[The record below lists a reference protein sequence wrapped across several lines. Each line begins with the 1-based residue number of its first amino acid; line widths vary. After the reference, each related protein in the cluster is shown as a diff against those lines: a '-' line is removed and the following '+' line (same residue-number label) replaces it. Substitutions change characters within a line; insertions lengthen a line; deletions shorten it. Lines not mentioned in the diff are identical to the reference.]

1 MKKTLVALAVLAA
14 GSAQAGIELY
24 NQDKVTV
31 NMTGDVEVVYKKAET
46 EGAEF
51 QQEIQDADF
60 GFDTRYAVND
70 DLQIGAYWEFS
81 GDKGQADTGDVYM
94 AFYSQS
100 VGSIKFGKTATALD
114 DAGIGGDY
122 QFGINSFFSN
132 GTPFSGDEAVRYDI
146 DKGTFYGTVAFLQDK
161 NQNNGLGED
170 GTYFDAKLGARVADF
185 DFTGFV
191 GKAKFKGTTS
201 KTTQKVELDAN
212 GDATGNII
220 NQTVTT
226 PFDADETLYA
236 LEARYAGVENL
247 NLAAGYYSLD
257 GDAKVPGVD
266 VKTDTFGLSADYTFN
281 AVTVGAGYSRSSTDL
296 ANSED
301 QNNWYLNAAY
311 SLAPSTKAY
320 AEVGGNDA
328 DNSQTG
334 IAIGLKAEF

>member
-31 NMTGDVEVVYKKAET
+31 NMTGDVEVVYLKDKV

-51 QQEIQDADF
+51 QQDIQDADF

-81 GDKGQADTGDVYM
+81 GDGGQADTGDVYM

-122 QFGINSFFSN
+122 QFGINSFFNN

-161 NQNNGLGED
+161 NGNNDLGED

-201 KTTQKVELDAN
+201 TTTQKADLVT
-212 GDATGNII
+212 GDIVNT
-220 NQTVTT
+220 TVTT

-257 GDAKVPGVD
+257 GDANDAGVD

-296 ANSED
+296 ANTD
-301 QNNWYLNAAY
+301 DVNNWYLNAAY

-320 AEVGGNDA
+320 AEVGGDDA

-334 IAIGLKAEF
+334 VAIGLKAEF

>member
-31 NMTGDVEVVYKKAET
+31 NMTGDVEVVYLQGT
-46 EGAEF
+46 TDGDEF
-51 QQEIQDADF
+51 KQEIQDADF

-81 GDKGQADTGDVYM
+81 GDGGQADTGDVYM
-94 AFYSQS
+94 AFYSQAA
-100 VGSIKFGKTATALD
+100 GSIKFGKTATALD

-122 QFGINSFFSN
+122 QFGINSFFNN
-132 GTPFSGDEAVRYDI
+132 GTPFSGDEAIRYDI

-161 NQNNGLGED
+161 NGNNGLGKD
-170 GTYFDAKLGARVADF
+170 GTFFDAKLGARVADF

-191 GKAKFKGTTS
+191 GKAKFKT
-201 KTTQKVELDAN
+201 
-212 GDATGNII
+212 DAT
-220 NQTVTT
+220 TVKVDGCPVGGAAGVCT
-226 PFDADETLYA
+226 PEVKNVAAVDADETLYA

-247 NLAAGYYSLD
+247 NLAIGYYSMD
-257 GDAKVPGVD
+257 GDAKDFGVEE
-266 VKTDTFGLSADYTFN
+266 KTDTFGLAADYTIS
-281 AVTVGAGYSRSSTDL
+281 AVTLGAGYSRSSSDL
-296 ANSED
+296 AD
-301 QNNWYLNAAY
+301 TDDVNNWYANAAY
-311 SLAPSTKAY
+311 SLAPSTVAY

-334 IAIGLKAEF
+334 VAIGLKAEF

>member
-31 NMTGDVEVVYKKAET
+31 NMTGDVEVVYLKDKV

-51 QQEIQDADF
+51 QQDIQDADF

-81 GDKGQADTGDVYM
+81 GDGGQADTGDVYM

-100 VGSIKFGKTATALD
+100 LGSIKFGKTATALD

-122 QFGINSFFSN
+122 QFGINSFFNN

-161 NQNNGLGED
+161 NGNNDLGED

-191 GKAKFKGTTS
+191 GKAKFKGTES
-201 KTTQKVELDAN
+201 TTKQVVVKDPVT
-212 GDATGNII
+212 GIATGEIANV
-220 NQTVTT
+220 TTTT

-257 GDAKVPGVD
+257 GDVTGTD

-281 AVTVGAGYSRSSTDL
+281 AVTVGAGYSRSSSDV
-296 ANSED
+296 ANSD
-301 QNNWYLNAAY
+301 DVNNWYLNAAY

-320 AEVGGNDA
+320 AEVGGDDA

-334 IAIGLKAEF
+334 VAIGLKAEF

>member
-31 NMTGDVEVVYKKAET
+31 NMTGDVEVVYLQGT
-46 EGAEF
+46 TDGDEF
-51 QQEIQDADF
+51 KQEIQDADF

-81 GDKGQADTGDVYM
+81 GDDGQADTGDVYL
-94 AFYSQS
+94 AFYSQAA
-100 VGSIKFGKTATALD
+100 GSIKFGKTATALD

-122 QFGINSFFSN
+122 QFGINSFFNN
-132 GTPFSGDEAVRYDI
+132 GTPFSGDEAIRYDI

-161 NQNNGLGED
+161 NGNNDLGED
-170 GTYFDAKLGARVADF
+170 GTFFDAKIGARVADF

-191 GKAKFKGTTS
+191 GKANFKGT
-201 KTTQKVELDAN
+201 KTTTTQVADL
-212 GDATGNII
+212 GTGVVSD
-220 NQTVTT
+220 VTT
-226 PFDADETLYA
+226 TADFDADETLYA

-257 GDAKVPGVD
+257 GDVSGAD
-266 VKTDTFGLSADYTFN
+266 VKTDTFGLAADYTIS
-281 AVTVGAGYSRSSTDL
+281 AVTVGAGYSRSSSDAANTD
-296 ANSED
+296 D
-301 QNNWYLNAAY
+301 VNNWYVNAAY

-334 IAIGLKAEF
+334 VAIGLKAEF